1 MATVP
6 LKGQMNKFLTPSSDE
21 VPTLTAYDVNTPQA
35 AREGLPLRLF
45 DKSRARY
52 NKGDVVNEDTKN
64 YNQALNIF
72 HLMSRENRTPQEI
85 KSRIGENMYNK
96 IIMNK
101 KNVRQAA
108 TGGVM
113 PTDPLLD
120 PRISRYYEEPEYRA
134 YAHGGRV
141 GLAEG
146 DTPFMAW
153 LSQVKNVNINDLSAN
168 DYSAYSQEWKRL
180 QNQKAE
186 GGEVEG
192 PMEVPELTPEQE
204 TNLDMQMEE
213 AIPPMEEG
221 EIEEDENTVLDTSM
235 LDEEEKALLNEA
247 VEMHPELKSIIPKI
261 VATEFTGEGEVDGP
275 GTETSDSIPAML
287 SDGEFVF
294 TAKATKQ
301 LGVDKLRKQMKAAE
315 EEYDNSMAVQDSQQ
329 MEYEQPMM
337 YKGGLMSVNKYK
349 I

>member
-1 MATVP
+1 MATGN
-6 LKGQMNKFLTPSSDE
+6 LYKKQMGDFLTPATDT
-21 VPTLTAYDVNTPQA
+21 VPTLSPYDVNTPQA

-45 DKSRARY
+45 DKNRARY
-52 NKGDVVNEDTKN
+52 NKGEVVDADSKQYT
-64 YNQALNIF
+64 QALNIY
-72 HLMSRENRTPQEI
+72 HLMIREGKNSSEI
-85 KSRIGENMYNK
+85 KTRIGENMYNK
-96 IIMNK
+96 ITMNK
-101 KNVRQAA
+101 QNIRQKAA

-120 PRISRYYEEPEYRA
+120 PRFGRYFEKPEYRA
-134 YAHGGRV
+134 Y
-141 GLAEG
+141 
-146 DTPFMAW
+146 
-153 LSQVKNVNINDLSAN
+153 
-168 DYSAYSQEWKRL
+168 
-180 QNQKAE
+180 AE

-213 AIPPMEEG
+213 AIPPMEEM
-221 EIEEDENTVLDTSM
+221 EQDEDTVLDTSM
-235 LDEEEKALLNEA
+235 LDEEEKVLLNEA
-247 VEMHPELKSIIPKI
+247 VEMHPELETIIPKI

-275 GTETSDSIPAML
+275 GTGTSDSIPAML

-315 EEYDNSMAVQDSQQ
+315 QEYDNSMAVQDSE
-329 MEYEQPMM
+329 MNNEQPMM
-337 YKGGLMSVNKYK
+337 YKGGLMSADKYK

>member
-45 DKSRARY
+45 DKNRARY
-52 NKGDVVNEDTKN
+52 NKGEVVDEDTKN

-72 HLMSRENRTPQEI
+72 HLMSRENKTPQEI

-113 PTDPLLD
+113 PTEPLLD
-120 PRISRYYEEPEYRA
+120 PRFSRYYEQPEYRA
-134 YAHGGRV
+134 YSTGG
-141 GLAEG
+141 LT
-146 DTPFMAW
+146 D
-153 LSQVKNVNINDLSAN
+153 KVNQ
-168 DYSAYSQEWKRL
+168 Y
-180 QNQKAE
+180 AE

-221 EIEEDENTVLDTSM
+221 EMDVSAQVDTSVLDS
-235 LDEEEKALLNEA
+235 DEEALLEE
-247 VEMHPELKSIIPKI
+247 VIEMHPGI
-261 VATEFTGEGEVDGP
+261 VDVIVKLTTKEFTGQGEVDGP
-275 GTETSDSIPAML
+275 GTGTSDDIPAML

-329 MEYEQPMM
+329 IEYEQPIM